1 MNTDNP
7 KVRVIS
13 VEEAGKMNKN
23 NVAYFTLTD
32 GSVAV
37 VKKDEQNPYKIQK
50 DFSNNNIQSK
60 NNTNPYQNNNNIN
73 INNGYQIIEAIPVK
87 FCQNP
92 NIRNYSQP
100 EPLYVQPYLNPE
112 TICAELESDNYDN
125 EYMGTNQNRAFNQRK
140 MY

>member
-1 MNTDNP
+1 MKTSNP

-37 VKKDEQNPYKIQK
+37 VKKDAQKNRKINN
-50 DFSNNNIQSK
+50 DYSNLKYNQI
-60 NNTNPYQNNNNIN
+60 NNNIN
-73 INNGYQIIEAIPVK
+73 NNNKGYQIIEAIPVK
-87 FCQNP
+87 FCCNP
-92 NIRNYSQP
+92 NMRNYSQP
-100 EPLYVQPYLNPE
+100 QPLYVKPYLNPE
-112 TICAELESDNYDN
+112 IICAEVENDNYGDN
-125 EYMGTNQNRAFNQRK
+125 NNFTYQNQNRAFNQRK